1 MLNRS
6 KMIVLENM
14 QNPDFTITMF
24 AEEIGISVSMLNRKM
39 KALIGITPNDFIKH
53 LRIIKASELLNSKS
67 FNVSEVAHQ
76 CGFNDISYFGVCFKK
91 QYGVS
96 PSNYVENRSGKS

>member
-1 MLNRS
+1 
-6 KMIVLENM
+6 MIVLENM

-67 FNVSEVAHQ
+67 FNVSEVSYQ
-76 CGFNDISYFGVCFKK
+76 CGFNDISYFGDCFKK

-96 PSNYVENRSGKS
+96 PSNYVKNRSGKS